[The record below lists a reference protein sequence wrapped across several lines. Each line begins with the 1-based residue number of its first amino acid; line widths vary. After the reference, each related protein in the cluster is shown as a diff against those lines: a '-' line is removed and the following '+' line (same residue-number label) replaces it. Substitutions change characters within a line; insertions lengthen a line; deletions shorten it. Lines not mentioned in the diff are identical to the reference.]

1 MNINKL
7 PSFDYVSKVLEYDE
21 ETGDFT
27 WKISPSRA
35 VKAGDKAGGKT
46 KKGYIVIGYKG
57 EVWLAH
63 RLAWLMSVGEDPKGL
78 LDHIDKNKENNR
90 IDNLRILDNGTNVAR
105 SREPICCTKQA
116 WNGRYQAV
124 YTVAGVKYH
133 LGTYDTKEEASRI
146 GREARKKARLLL

>member
-1 MNINKL
+1 MNIKEL
-7 PSFDYVSKVLEYDE
+7 PTFDYISEVLEYDE

-46 KKGYIVIGYKG
+46 KNGYIVIGYKG

-63 RLAWLMSVGEDPKGL
+63 RLAWLMSVDEDPKQL
-78 LDHIDKNKENNR
+78 IDHIDEDKTNNR
-90 IDNLRILDNGTNVAR
+90 IDNLRILDNSTNIAR
-105 SREPICCTKQA
+105 SREPICCAKQA

-124 YTVAGVKYH
+124 YTVAGVKYY

-146 GREARKKARLLL
+146 GREARREARLLL